1 MAWTKASELMPQEDE
16 QILIHD
22 SKRNR
27 MELGRYIK
35 GRWYVENPQTGELSE
50 LAGVTHWAVI
60 LESESNDDS
69 EDD

>member
-1 MAWTKASELMPQEDE
+1 MPWTKVSELMPPENE

-22 SKRNR
+22 RRHNR

-35 GRWYVENPQTGELSE
+35 GKWYIENPQTGELSE
-50 LAGVTHWAVI
+50 LADVTHWAVL
-60 LESESNDDS
+60 LESETNDES